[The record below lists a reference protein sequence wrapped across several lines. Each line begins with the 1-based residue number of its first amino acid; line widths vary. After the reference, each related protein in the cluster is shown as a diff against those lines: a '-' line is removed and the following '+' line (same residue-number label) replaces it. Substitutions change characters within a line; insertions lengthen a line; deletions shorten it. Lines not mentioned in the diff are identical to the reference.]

1 MQEAVLKKTIMVL
14 ALMLAAITAFGAMT
28 PAPKT
33 SGQSG
38 LSAETGNYIY
48 YAYHHYWGYRS
59 YYYAPRVYVA
69 PVVPVYRVW
78 YYRYWY

>member
-1 MQEAVLKKTIMVL
+1 MKKTILIL
-14 ALMLAAITAFGAMT
+14 ALMLVAITAFGAMT

-33 SGQSG
+33 SGNA
-38 LSAETGNYIY
+38 LSADTGNYIY
-48 YAYHHYWGYRS
+48 YVYHHYWGYRT

-78 YYRYWY
+78 YTHFYYWY

>member
-1 MQEAVLKKTIMVL
+1 MKKTIMIL
-14 ALMLAAITAFGAMT
+14 ALMLAAITAVGAMT
-28 PAPKT
+28 PAPST
-33 SGQSG
+33 SGQNG

>member
-1 MQEAVLKKTIMVL
+1 MKKTILVL

-28 PAPKT
+28 PAPQT
-33 SGQSG
+33 SDHNG

-48 YAYHHYWGYRS
+48 YAYHHYYGYRT
-59 YYYAPRVYVA
+59 YYAPRVYVA

-78 YYRYWY
+78 YTRYFWY

>member
-1 MQEAVLKKTIMVL
+1 MKKTILVL
-14 ALMLAAITAFGAMT
+14 ALMLAAITTFGAMT

-33 SGQSG
+33 PEQNG
-38 LSAETGNYIY
+38 LRAETGNYIY
-48 YAYHHYWGYRS
+48 YVYHRYYGYRT

-78 YYRYWY
+78 YTSYWWY